1 MKTAAKL
8 LCVALT
14 SALAACSSYD
24 PPEMET
30 GHRTSFDGEVLRIE
44 IQREDGGTE
53 RFSTLRDRW
62 FGWSW
67 EPFLPNH
74 SGRRWALLKSDR
86 DGTSIAYTLVS
97 WDNDDDTDY
106 LAAGYWL
113 RFEGFRPDD
122 EIPLA
127 AGDIVL
133 FIDGTEIDSA
143 DPPELPLSGTANY
156 VGEAGGI
163 YTYRYGSD
171 WTGNSQPEA
180 GEEFYGTMTAEA
192 NFDDM
197 TVAACVGCVGDLRIE
212 RMHLFGVLG
221 WRVDRPLAMP
231 TDYDIHFAPTAI
243 APEGSFAGE
252 DVTVT
257 HPTRTVTEAGGSWDG
272 NFSNRP
278 APDGNPR
285 FVAGTA
291 SAAFMEADGS
301 EGAFDSIFITI
312 HPSLLPEET
321 APQ

>member
-8 LCVALT
+8 LCIAL
-14 SALAACSSYD
+14 AVGLAACSSYD

-44 IQREDGGTE
+44 IEREDGGTE

-67 EPFLPNH
+67 VPFLPNH
-74 SGRRWALLKSDR
+74 AGRRWALLKADR
-86 DGTSIAYTLVS
+86 DGTSIAYTVVS
-97 WDNDDDTDY
+97 WDNDDNTDY

-113 RFEGFRPDD
+113 RFEGFDPSD

-133 FIDGTEIDSA
+133 FIDGTEIDPA
-143 DPPELPLSGTANY
+143 NPPELPLSGTASY

-163 YTYRYGSD
+163 YAYRYGSD
-171 WTGNSQPEA
+171 WTGTDEPEA

-197 TVAACVGCVGDLRIE
+197 TIAGCVGCVGDLRIE

-231 TDYDIHFAPTAI
+231 TDYEIHFAPTTI
-243 APEGSFAGE
+243 EPEGSFLGE

-257 HPTRTVTEAGGSWDG
+257 HPTRTVTESGGDWG
-272 NFSNRP
+272 GTFSNRP
-278 APDGNPR
+278 ASDGNPR
-285 FVAGTA
+285 FVAGIA
-291 SAAFMEADGS
+291 SAAFVEADGS
-301 EGAFDSIFITI
+301 EGSFDSIFITT
-312 HPSLLPEET
+312 HPSLLPET
-321 APQ
+321 QPD

>member
-24 PPEMET
+24 PPEIET

-44 IQREDGGTE
+44 IQREDGGSE

-163 YTYRYGSD
+163 YGYRYGSD
-171 WTGNSQPEA
+171 WTGNRPAA
-180 GEEFYGTMTAEA
+180 GG
-192 NFDDM
+192 
-197 TVAACVGCVGDLRIE
+197 G
-212 RMHLFGVLG
+212 GVL
-221 WRVDRPLAMP
+221 RHDDRPGEFRRHDRRRLRRLCRRPPDRA
-231 TDYDIHFAPTAI
+231 DAPL
-243 APEGSFAGE
+243 
-252 DVTVT
+252 
-257 HPTRTVTEAGGSWDG
+257 R
-272 NFSNRP
+272 RP
-278 APDGNPR
+278 RVESRQAARHADRLRNPFRPDGDR
-285 FVAGTA
+285 ARRQFRRR
-291 SAAFMEADGS
+291 
-301 EGAFDSIFITI
+301 
-312 HPSLLPEET
+312 
-321 APQ
+321 